1 MYPRMAAHKHLM
13 PVALTIAGSDSGGEA
28 GIQADLKT
36 FAALNVHG
44 TSAITCITAQ
54 NRKHVANIFPCTP
67 KMVHAQLEAVFEAHP
82 PAAIKTGMFY
92 SHLLVREVVR
102 FLRKHRNFLLV
113 VDPVMISTSGRVLLQ
128 PQGFAEMKRF
138 LLPLST
144 LVTPNVP
151 EAEALSGT
159 KINTF
164 DDMRGVAKLIHKYYH
179 CAALIKGGHLPGAR
193 QASDILWDGKRE
205 WIFSAPF
212 IRGARLHGT
221 GCTYSAAITAALAHG
236 KTLPGA
242 VEQGKLFINGHIRA
256 QKVHA

>member
-1 MYPRMAAHKHLM
+1 MAAHKHLM

-36 FAALNVHG
+36 FAALGVHG

-54 NRKHVANIFPCTP
+54 NRKHVAKIFPCTP
-67 KMVHAQLEAVFEAHP
+67 AMVHAQLDAVFEEHAP
-82 PAAIKTGMFY
+82 VAVKTGMLY
-92 SHLLVREVVR
+92 SQALVHEVVR
-102 FLRKHRNFLLV
+102 FLRHHKNVALV

-128 PQGFAEMKRF
+128 SHGFAEMKRF
-138 LLPLST
+138 LLPLAT

-159 KINTF
+159 KIRTF
-164 DDMRGVAKLIHKYYH
+164 DEMRAVAKLLHQYYH
-179 CAALIKGGHLPGAR
+179 CATLIKGGHLPGAK

-212 IRGARLHGT
+212 VRGARLHGT
-221 GCTYSAAITAALAHG
+221 GCTYSAAITAGLAHG

-242 VEQGKLFINGHIRA
+242 VEQGKLFINGHIRT
-256 QKVHA
+256 QTVHA

>member
-1 MYPRMAAHKHLM
+1 MSAHKQLM

-36 FAALNVHG
+36 FAALQVHG

-54 NRKHVANIFPCTP
+54 NRKHVAHIFPCTP
-67 KMVHAQLEAVFEAHP
+67 KMVQSQLEAVFEGHP
-82 PAAIKTGMFY
+82 PAAIKTGMLY
-92 SHLLVREVVR
+92 SHLVVREVVR
-102 FLRKHRNFLLV
+102 FLRRRKSGPIV
-113 VDPVMISTSGRVLLQ
+113 VDPVMISTSGRLLLQ
-128 PQGFAEMKRF
+128 PQGFTELKRF
-138 LLPLST
+138 LLPMAT

-159 KINTF
+159 KIKSF
-164 DDMRGVAKLIHKYYH
+164 DDMRSVAKLIHQYYH

-193 QASDILWDGKRE
+193 QASDVLWDGKRE

-212 IRGARLHGT
+212 VKGARLHGT
-221 GCTYSAAITAALAHG
+221 GCTYSAAITAGLAHH

-242 VEQGKLFINGHIRA
+242 VEQAKLFINGHIRA
-256 QKVHA
+256 QNA

>member
-1 MYPRMAAHKHLM
+1 MPAHKHLM
-13 PVALTIAGSDSGGEA
+13 PIALTIAGSDSGGEA

-36 FAALNVHG
+36 FAALGVHG
-44 TSAITCITAQ
+44 NSAITCITAQ
-54 NRKHVANIFPCTP
+54 NRKHVASVFPCTP
-67 KMVHAQLEAVFEAHP
+67 KMLQAQLEAVFEEHAP
-82 PAAIKTGMFY
+82 VAIKTGMLY
-92 SHLLVREVVR
+92 SQLVVHEVVR
-102 FLRKHRNFLLV
+102 FLRHHKKIALV

-128 PQGFAEMKRF
+128 PQAFSELKRF
-138 LLPLST
+138 LLPLAT

-159 KINTF
+159 KIKTF
-164 DDMRGVAKLIHKYYH
+164 DDMRAVAKLIEKYYH

-212 IRGARLHGT
+212 VRGARLHGT
-221 GCTYSAAITAALAHG
+221 GCTYSAAITASLAHG

-242 VEQGKLFINGHIRA
+242 VEQGKLFINGHIRS

>member
-1 MYPRMAAHKHLM
+1 MYPRMSAHKHLM

-36 FAALNVHG
+36 FAALHVHG

-54 NRKHVANIFPCTP
+54 NRKQVSNIFPCTP
-67 KMVHAQLEAVFEAHP
+67 KMVHTQLEAVFEEHRP
-82 PAAIKTGMFY
+82 TAIKTGMLY

-102 FLRKHRNFLLV
+102 FLRRHKHFQLV

-128 PQGFAEMKRF
+128 PQGFTEMKRF
-138 LLPLST
+138 LLPLAV
-144 LVTPNVP
+144 LVTPNVA

-159 KINTF
+159 KIKTF
-164 DDMRGVAKLIHKYYH
+164 DDMRSVAKLIHKYYH
-179 CAALIKGGHLPGAR
+179 CATLIKGGHLPGAR

-221 GCTYSAAITAALAHG
+221 GCTYSAAITAGLAQG

-242 VEQGKLFINGHIRA
+242 VEQAKLYINGHIRA

>member
-1 MYPRMAAHKHLM
+1 GDREVSTKELAR
-13 PVALTIAGSDSGGEA
+13 ISGV
-28 GIQADLKT
+28 K
-36 FAALNVHG
+36 
-44 TSAITCITAQ
+44 
-54 NRKHVANIFPCTP
+54 RIFPCTP
-67 KMVHAQLEAVFEAHP
+67 AMVHAQLEAVFEEHAP
-82 PAAIKTGMFY
+82 VAVKTGMLY
-92 SHLLVREVVR
+92 SQSVVHEVVR
-102 FLRKHRNFLLV
+102 FLRRQKNIAIV

-128 PQGFAEMKRF
+128 PQAFNELKRF
-138 LLPLST
+138 FLPMAT

-159 KINTF
+159 KIKTF
-164 DDMRGVAKLIHKYYH
+164 DDMRAVAKLIQKYYH

-212 IRGARLHGT
+212 VRGARLHGT
-221 GCTYSAAITAALAHG
+221 GCTYSAAITAGLAHG

-242 VEQGKLFINGHIRA
+242 VEQGKLFINGHIRG

>member
-1 MYPRMAAHKHLM
+1 MAVYKHLM

-28 GIQADLKT
+28 GIQADLKA
-36 FAALNVHG
+36 FSALSVHG

-54 NRKHVANIFPCTP
+54 NRKHVASIFPCTP
-67 KMVHAQLEAVFEAHP
+67 KMVHAQLAAVFEEQAP
-82 PAAIKTGMFY
+82 TAIKTGMLY
-92 SHLLVREVVR
+92 SHLVVREVVR
-102 FLRKHRNFLLV
+102 FLRRHKNYLLV

-128 PQGFAEMKRF
+128 PQAYVEMKRF
-138 LLPLST
+138 LLPLAA

-159 KINTF
+159 KIKTF
-164 DDMRGVAKLIHKYYH
+164 DDMRTVAKLIHKYYH
-179 CAALIKGGHLPGAR
+179 CATLIKGGHLPGAR

-221 GCTYSAAITAALAHG
+221 GCTYSAAITAGLAQG

-242 VEQGKLFINGHIRA
+242 VEQGKLFINGLIRL